1 MNKKGSLSLSINAI
15 VVIVIAFV
23 VLGLGLTL
31 TRTIFKQA
39 EGKLPE
45 AFAVTQLEAEPT
57 SENPITLSQTVD
69 IGREDVITKTIGY
82 YNRKENTAVG
92 AIFTITSCLDPKTG
106 SRVDSTLVPSVASEP
121 QNVDPSGSAGYSI
134 VLTENGLTAGQY
146 ICTMAVCS
154 TTACAGADQPYENKQ
169 FFLRVIA

>member
-57 SENPITLSQTVD
+57 SENPITISQTVD
-69 IGREDVITKTIGY
+69 IGREDAKTMTIGY

-92 AIFTITSCLDPKTG
+92 ATFTITSCLDPKTG
-106 SRVDSTLVPSVASEP
+106 SPVDPTLVPSVASIS
-121 QNVDPSGSAGYSI
+121 QDVVPSASAGFSVI
-134 VLTENGLTAGQY
+134 LTENGLTAGQY
-146 ICTMAVCS
+146 ICTIAVCNNP
-154 TTACAGADQPYENKQ
+154 ACTGADQPYEQKQ